1 MPLPATLLER
11 TKYGIV
17 HRNGP
22 AMELTTMIGCPLM
35 CTFCPQDNLRKAYGK
50 DLKYMTVEG
59 LSTAL
64 DKLPI
69 NTRIDF
75 SGMAEPWANP
85 DCTEMLRVTLEKG
98 FTVAIFST
106 LYGLKAEEVDTVVSL
121 LEQYNDQVEVVC
133 LHLPDN
139 NGNMK
144 GWKYSDEW
152 KQVFMT
158 VARAKVK
165 CGVGAMTMDQNGSVH
180 EEIRD
185 FARVSF
191 GFEGH
196 SRADSLDL
204 DQVKGQPIKLPPRHT
219 SSLTCYSTPFYDRNV
234 LLPNGDVVLCC
245 MDYGL
250 KHIIGNL
257 FRQNYND
264 IFQNKELLDII
275 AINEKAEFSKCSICK
290 SCDNVRYIREEIT
303 EPVVRLY

>member
-1 MPLPATLLER
+1 MPLPAVLPR
-11 TKYGIV
+11 TKYGI
-17 HRNGP
+17 HHTNGP

-59 LSTAL
+59 LSTVL

-85 DCTEMLRVTLEKG
+85 DCTEMLKVTLEKG

-106 LYGLKAEEVDTVVSL
+106 LYGLKAEEVDTVVGL
-121 LEQYNDQVEVVC
+121 LEQYNDQIEVVC

-158 VARAKVK
+158 VAKAKVK

-180 EEIRD
+180 EHIRD
-185 FARVSF
+185 FARATF

-204 DQVKGQPIKLPPRHT
+204 DQVKGQKIKLPPRHI
-219 SSLTCYSTPFYDRNV
+219 SPLTCYSTPFYDRNV
-234 LLPNGDVVLCC
+234 LLPNGDIVLCC

-257 FRQNYND
+257 LRQDYSD
-264 IFQNKELLDII
+264 IFKNKELLDVI
-275 AINEKAEFSKCSICK
+275 AINEEQGFSKCSICK
-290 SCDNVRYIREEIT
+290 SCDNVRYIQKPIVEQ
-303 EPVVRLY
+303 VVQIY